1 MLQIYCKNTG
11 ETASV
16 EPGTTLLGAAGKFG
30 LDMPYGLV
38 SARVNNVAEG
48 LNFRLYKNK
57 DVEYLDVRDMS
68 AMRTYVRSLCF
79 ILCKAVADLYPMG
92 GIKLEHV
99 ADVMTTGVDGIAI
112 VSAVCGSPNPEAAAR
127 ALRTA
132 LKATGV

>member
-68 AMRTYVRSLCF
+68 AMRTWLLS
-79 ILCKAVADLYPMG
+79 
-92 GIKLEHV
+92 
-99 ADVMTTGVDGIAI
+99 
-112 VSAVCGSPNPEAAAR
+112 SSSSQ
-127 ALRTA
+127 
-132 LKATGV
+132 